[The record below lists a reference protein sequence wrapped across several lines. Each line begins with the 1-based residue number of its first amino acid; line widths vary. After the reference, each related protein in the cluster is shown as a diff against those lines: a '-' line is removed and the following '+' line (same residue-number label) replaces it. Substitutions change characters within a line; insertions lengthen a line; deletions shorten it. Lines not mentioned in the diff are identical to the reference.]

1 MKKEEKRITLHYKS
15 LSENWKNTALALVN
29 DVLLVKKYQHRLS
42 FDWWHQSCPVLE
54 KKTALTHF
62 SHVCVLHQEQ
72 CYYSQLKNR
81 RGEEKHLN

>member
-1 MKKEEKRITLHYKS
+1 MKNKLHYITNHFLKTG
-15 LSENWKNTALALVN
+15 KNTALALVK

-42 FDWWHQSCPVLE
+42 FDWRHQSCPVLE
-54 KKTALTHF
+54 KKTALTHL

-81 RGEEKHLN
+81 RGEKKHLN

>member
-1 MKKEEKRITLHYKS
+1 MRKEEKRITLHYKS

-54 KKTALTHF
+54 KKDCTNSLF
-62 SHVCVLHQEQ
+62 SCVCFASGAML
-72 CYYSQLKNR
+72 L
-81 RGEEKHLN
+81 